1 MSVFSGSA
9 GRPIITLWVAS
20 SNCQGIAASGR
31 ALVAAPTYAV
41 NFVIFFVAGT
51 GGGLRRCGSESI
63 DVIRR
68 TVSAYTNR
76 FALVNSARYGWIR
89 QLSSFSLCC
98 RYCRIHFSTLGVQDR
113 HSLATIYYML
123 TTVLFLLFKY
133 FENVFSPFHLLVS
146 LCVKNVGL
154 CMVFNIF
161 LSVCMFVAVSKLRKK
176 VKSVSAHVGID
187 SISEIFCFCMHCSC
201 IFILKM
207 LATQHI
213 FQYSRSL
220 SVSGCKGCRNK
231 AIHYEN
237 RKSWSYLQV
246 KSACSILHRLIF
258 FQINQFFRKSMDQAC
273 VNRKLKQIVF
283 LFLPCFCD
291 LNILF

>member
-207 LATQHI
+207 LLHSTY
-213 FQYSRSL
+213 F
-220 SVSGCKGCRNK
+220 N
-231 AIHYEN
+231 IHDHY
-237 RKSWSYLQV
+237 
-246 KSACSILHRLIF
+246 
-258 FQINQFFRKSMDQAC
+258 
-273 VNRKLKQIVF
+273 
-283 LFLPCFCD
+283 LFLDVKGVGIRQFITKIEKVD
-291 LNILF
+291 LTCRSSRLVLYYIDWFSFK